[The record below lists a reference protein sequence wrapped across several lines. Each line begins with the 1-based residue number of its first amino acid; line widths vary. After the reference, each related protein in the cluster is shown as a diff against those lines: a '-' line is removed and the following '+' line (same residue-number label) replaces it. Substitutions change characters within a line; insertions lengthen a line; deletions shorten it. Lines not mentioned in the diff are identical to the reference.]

1 MTVMRL
7 PLEPTHPYYVSSAE
21 SAYIAIDRLDD
32 AAKSAYLECK
42 DQLARLHNRNT
53 ELMARYEDSH
63 YVQTLDIA
71 IPPHLTNL
79 KVAAGLQADGIDV
92 LTEKLRW
99 RTYISDGGDL
109 LGLDELAVQSRVRLE
124 MSRAQQ
130 EALITGVGFVSVG
143 AGDTFN
149 YEPEVLVTAESP
161 LDATVIYD
169 RKQGRVT
176 SGYARHVNRHGVIDA
191 ETLYLLDR
199 NIYIQRN
206 DKGELVVVDIDEH
219 NANHVFLRPLVNRGR
234 GSKVLGSTDLRPTAR
249 YYADAAVRTL
259 LGMEINREFYTTPQR
274 WLMGA
279 DMSMFK
285 DKNGK
290 QVSTWQAVAGLML
303 AAPAPVMED
312 PETGDKVYGQPPKV
326 GQFTAAP
333 PTPYIEQMREYKL
346 NFAAHMGFPAS
357 YLGYMAGENPASA
370 DAIKAL
376 AQRLTHT
383 VLHELRR
390 IRPDW
395 DDPRPD
401 TTAADTDQVT
411 KMVGIGML
419 QPDSRVAMR
428 RAGMSPEEMALVE
441 QENRAARARARAAE
455 RAAAL
460 ATRATPAPAGAG
472 DTPPSPAPPT
482 PPAP

>member
-1 MTVMRL
+1 
-7 PLEPTHPYYVSSAE
+7 
-21 SAYIAIDRLDD
+21 
-32 AAKSAYLECK
+32 
-42 DQLARLHNRNT
+42 
-53 ELMARYEDSH
+53 
-63 YVQTLDIA
+63 
-71 IPPHLTNL
+71 
-79 KVAAGLQADGIDV
+79 
-92 LTEKLRW
+92 
-99 RTYISDGGDL
+99 
-109 LGLDELAVQSRVRLE
+109 
-124 MSRAQQ
+124 
-130 EALITGVGFVSVG
+130 
-143 AGDTFN
+143 
-149 YEPEVLVTAESP
+149 
-161 LDATVIYD
+161 
-169 RKQGRVT
+169 
-176 SGYARHVNRHGVIDA
+176 
-191 ETLYLLDR
+191 
-199 NIYIQRN
+199 
-206 DKGELVVVDIDEH
+206 
-219 NANHVFLRPLVNRGR
+219 
-234 GSKVLGSTDLRPTAR
+234 
-249 YYADAAVRTL
+249 
-259 LGMEINREFYTTPQR
+259 
-274 WLMGA
+274 
-279 DMSMFK
+279 MSMFK

-376 AQRLTHT
+376 AQRLTDTTVSRQDGFTYDQQDIGLAMLIVRDGARSITDT